1 MTNLY
6 KFVGQKVII
15 IDINNKEWQGFV
27 IGYDSSNDSEDGQQ
41 YLDVEVADFGIL
53 SIAESEIKSI
63 KAN

>member
-41 YLDVEVADFGIL
+41 YLDVEVTDFGIL
-53 SIAESEIKSI
+53 GIAESEIKSI